1 MDICITSCFGDGFLG
16 ATLDSVF
23 NQTIENYRVV
33 LVVSNVPQGQV
44 ETIPGYGNRRVFLQ
58 TFEDLLSSS
67 EARNKALDAVMA
79 PYVAFLDG
87 DDLWHPSKLQMQI
100 AVMKE
105 KNYDFVATDFIVS
118 SNPEAELKSLTLK
131 NALAQPSL
139 QLVKS
144 AVPIND
150 ICFSSALLR
159 SSVLSKKRFSS
170 IRMRNDQE
178 YWNQLFQAGHIAY
191 VLKQP
196 LTIYRSSLA
205 SLSSNKLIAAYYEW
219 VLYRQYLKFPLGKS
233 LSLFAIYFAV
243 KMVTYFK
250 RNRIR
255 ELIPLRYSKKKYGTG
270 ERQ

>member
-1 MDICITSCFGDGFLG
+1 M
-16 ATLDSVF
+16 
-23 NQTIENYRVV
+23 
-33 LVVSNVPQGQV
+33 PQGQA
-44 ETIPGYGNRRVFLQ
+44 EIIPGYGNRRVLLQ

-87 DDLWHPSKLQMQI
+87 DDLWHPSKLEMQI
-100 AVMKE
+100 ALIKA
-105 KNYDFVATDFIVS
+105 KNFDFVATDFIVS
-118 SNPEAELKSLTLK
+118 YNPEAELKSLTVK
-131 NALAQPSL
+131 NAFAPPSL

-178 YWNQLFQAGHIAY
+178 FWNQLFQAGHIAY

-196 LTIYRSSLA
+196 LTIYRSSVA

-219 VLYRQYLKFPLGKS
+219 VLYRQYLKFSLAKS
-233 LSLFAIYFAV
+233 LGLFAIYFAV
-243 KMVTYFK
+243 KILTYTK
-250 RNRIR
+250 HNRIR
-255 ELIPLRYSKKKYGTG
+255 ELIPLRYLKKKNATG
-270 ERQ
+270 ER